1 MERIFENH
9 YIRKSKELGGTWQLT
24 TLPEEKSYTVTVPSC
39 WEQEGELYSYEGKAS
54 YKKTFTLMKET
65 AVNLI
70 FKGVGHWAEVLVDK
84 TSVATHYDSHTPF
97 SVQLPGLS
105 QGEHL
110 LEVIADNRISEESA
124 LHISNDYYNYGG
136 LVRPVYL
143 EEISDVFLSSL
154 RFTPSYEGRWT
165 GMVQVTVKNLSSEEK
180 TVCVKGRV
188 HHTDFSFE
196 PITLKGKTEEI
207 LTKKVVF
214 EEVLPWSCEAPNLYE
229 MKLTLWEGDTPVDDL
244 IDRIGFRQVEWKG
257 NALYLNGEKLFIKG
271 FNRHEDF
278 GVVGCAIPL
287 SLMQKDLSLMR
298 QIGANA
304 VRTSHYP
311 NDERF
316 LDLCDEMGFM
326 VWEEGHARGLSEAQM
341 SLPNFLEQSTG
352 SVREMIEYHYNHPS
366 IVIWGILNECAS
378 DTEVGRKIYNSLFET
393 IKQLDQSRPTTF
405 ASCKFFKDICLDL
418 PDVVSYNI
426 YPEWYVK
433 QPPAEYFEQLYDWV
447 QTTGGKGKPFIL
459 SEFGAGGIYGF
470 REPGKPKWS
479 EDRQAEILDHMLDA
493 FMNRSELS
501 GVFIWQFADCR
512 VSEDNWWYGR
522 PRTFNNKG
530 VVDEYRRPK
539 LAFEVVKKWFT
550 NPTIK
555 EAKQ

>member
-9 YIRKSKELGGTWQLT
+9 AIRKSRELGGTWKLT
-24 TLPEEKSYTVTVPSC
+24 TLPEGNIFTVIVPSC
-39 WEQEGELYSYEGKAS
+39 WEQEGELYSYEGQAS
-54 YKKTFTLMKET
+54 YKKSFFLTKDT

-70 FKGVGHWAEVLVDK
+70 FKGVGHWAEVLVDGV
-84 TSVATHYDSHTPF
+84 SLATHYDAHTPF
-97 SVQLPGLS
+97 SVSLPRLS
-105 QGEHL
+105 QGEHV

-124 LHISNDYYNYGG
+124 LHISNDYYHYGG
-136 LVRPVYL
+136 LVRPVFL

-154 RFTPSYEGRWT
+154 HVTPSYQGQWS
-165 GMVQVTVKNLSSEEK
+165 GLVQVTVKNLSSQEK
-180 TVCVKGRV
+180 TVCVQGTL

-196 PITLKGKTEEI
+196 PITVTGQSETL
-207 LTKKVVF
+207 LTKEVMF
-214 EEVLPWSCEAPNLYE
+214 EDVLPWNCETPNLYE
-229 MKLTLWEGDTPVDDL
+229 MKLTLWEENTPVDDL
-244 IDRIGFRQVEWKG
+244 IERIGFRQIEWKDSS
-257 NALYLNGEKLFIKG
+257 LYLNGEKIFIKG

-298 QIGANA
+298 QMGANA

-316 LDLCDEMGFM
+316 LDLCDEMGFL

-341 SLPNFLEQSTG
+341 RLPNFLTQSKEN
-352 SVREMIEYHYNHPS
+352 VREMIEYHYNHPS

-378 DTEVGRKIYNSLFET
+378 DTEWGKTVYQALFEE
-393 IKQLDQSRPTTF
+393 IKRLDQSRPMTF
-405 ASCKFFKDICLDL
+405 ASCKFFKDICLGL

-433 QPPAEYFEQLYDWV
+433 QPAGEYFEQLYDWV
-447 QTTGGKGKPFIL
+447 QTTEGKGKPFLL

-479 EDRQAEILDHMLDA
+479 EDRQAEILDHMLGA
-493 FMNRSELS
+493 FMSRPQVS
-501 GVFIWQFADCR
+501 GVFIWQFSDCR
-512 VSEDNWWYGR
+512 VSEENWWYGR

-550 NPTIK
+550 KK
-555 EAKQ
+555 E